1 MSLHPDL
8 SEHHGGLRLCLS
20 PRVPIPGRG
29 SPLSRYDVV
38 VVFVVVVVSDEL
50 DFTCDFGLSDIDECL
65 QTPNPCAY
73 QCRNVPGSFRCQ
85 CPPGTVLLGD
95 GRSCAGLEGRQPL
108 GNRTRVRARLRPQLV
123 SSLGRPILSRSTGAS
138 RITRQSCP
146 AGYTQR
152 DGTCVGE
159 SKSPRTAVLDVQHPR
174 PAETKRL
181 KVFGIFPTTIHLFS
195 CRPLVVQMWT
205 SASSG
210 SPVNTNAGTQRAAS
224 RACVQQDI
232 SSDPTA
238 AAVKVTCLGPAPP
251 HTHTAATTCQSSDLT
266 LSSPPADIDEC
277 VQHGVQCGHNQ
288 MCFNTRGGHQCLDT
302 PCPPSYQR
310 SGRTG

>member
-1 MSLHPDL
+1 M
-8 SEHHGGLRLCLS
+8 
-20 PRVPIPGRG
+20 
-29 SPLSRYDVV
+29 
-38 VVFVVVVVSDEL
+38 VFVVVVVSDEL

-95 GRSCAGLEGRQPL
+95 GRSCAGLEGRQPF

-146 AGYTQR
+146 AGYTHR

-174 PAETKRL
+174 PAETKRM
-181 KVFGIFPTTIHLFS
+181 KVFGIFPTTIHLFF

-210 SPVNTNAGTQRAAS
+210 SPVNTSAGTQRAAS

-251 HTHTAATTCQSSDLT
+251 TPPQQQRPVNHLTSLCLLHLQTSMSVSSTASSVDTTRCASIPGEDTSVWTRPVPRPIRGVEERGNLNGRFRTNGTGTLMGDANSSVSFL
-266 LSSPPADIDEC
+266 
-277 VQHGVQCGHNQ
+277 
-288 MCFNTRGGHQCLDT
+288 
-302 PCPPSYQR
+302 
-310 SGRTG
+310 